1 MRELEIQTTDLNF
14 IYETYNNLTNTISP
28 TLIKHFSLLSK
39 NFTDVINVTRHQT
52 ALNRQFL
59 TRIETFVQDKVSD
72 IDDKM
77 IIMFGLMV
85 FQIFI
90 LFCILLYS
98 IIK

>member
-59 TRIETFVQDKVSD
+59 ARIETFVQDKVSD